1 MQLNGLNNFFIYPG
15 QKLKVT
21 GTAAKNNTKP
31 SQSSKSSIYTVQPGD
46 SLSLIAS
53 KYNTTYQK
61 IMQLNGL
68 NNFFIY
74 PGQKLK
80 VTGTASGSSTRTS
93 NSNSYRTPI
102 LATVTYIHGVNV
114 HGMYLIVVQ
123 LLVKVSAHIGGMLI
137 IGITQLQRMD
147 TQLTI
152 RQQ

>member
-1 MQLNGLNNFFIYPG
+1 
-15 QKLKVT
+15 
-21 GTAAKNNTKP
+21 
-31 SQSSKSSIYTVQPGD
+31 
-46 SLSLIAS
+46 
-53 KYNTTYQK
+53 
-61 IMQLNGL
+61 MQLNGL